1 MTSTDTDNAQKAP
14 AKDRWDLPDV
24 SGLVV
29 GVLGGTGPQG
39 KGLAYRLARAG
50 QKVIIGSRA
59 ADRAEAAA
67 GELGHGVEGA
77 DNADTARRSDIVI
90 VAVPWDGHGKTLES
104 LREELAGKL
113 VVDCVNP
120 LGFDKKGA
128 YALKP
133 EEGSAAEQAAA
144 LLPDSR
150 VTAAFHHL
158 SAVLLQNPEIDEI
171 DTDVMVLG
179 EVRADVE
186 IVQALAGRIPGMRG
200 VFAGRLRNAHQVESL
215 VANLISVNRRYKA
228 HAGLRVTD
236 VSPIPPMITKI
247 TGQHDAEQGVRV
259 LQRVQRE
266 IALRA
271 HRDVAAVQGGARVRV
286 LVQTERDD
294 PAGRRRAGTRPR
306 RGCAANPV
314 QVAQP
319 VTAVTASDPD
329 EDGADPPVAV
339 AGGGGGHR
347 WRLLDSRARGGDCA
361 DRTGRTGR
369 YVPESPTGSGPPV
382 PFGHA
387 RRTHAADHP
396 PSTSVPATPRK
407 PRDRLRLH
415 RRQWTPCAIASSAP
429 PRHFAPTVRP
439 SRSAGR
445 GCVRC

>member
-1 MTSTDTDNAQKAP
+1 MTSTDSAQQPADAPAKAP
-14 AKDRWDLPDV
+14 AKDPWDLPDV

-59 ADRAEAAA
+59 AERARAAA
-67 GELGHGVEGA
+67 EELGHGIEGA
-77 DNADTARRSDIVI
+77 DNAECARRSDIVI
-90 VAVPWDGHGKTLES
+90 VAVPWEGHGKTLEA
-104 LREELAGKL
+104 LREDLVGKL

-158 SAVLLQNPEIDEI
+158 SAVLLEDPEIDEI

-200 VFAGRLRNAHQVESL
+200 IFAGRLRNAHQVEAL

-236 VSPIPPMITKI
+236 V
-247 TGQHDAEQGVRV
+247 
-259 LQRVQRE
+259 
-266 IALRA
+266 
-271 HRDVAAVQGGARVRV
+271 
-286 LVQTERDD
+286 
-294 PAGRRRAGTRPR
+294 
-306 RGCAANPV
+306 
-314 QVAQP
+314 
-319 VTAVTASDPD
+319 
-329 EDGADPPVAV
+329 
-339 AGGGGGHR
+339 
-347 WRLLDSRARGGDCA
+347 
-361 DRTGRTGR
+361 
-369 YVPESPTGSGPPV
+369 
-382 PFGHA
+382 
-387 RRTHAADHP
+387 
-396 PSTSVPATPRK
+396 
-407 PRDRLRLH
+407 
-415 RRQWTPCAIASSAP
+415 
-429 PRHFAPTVRP
+429 
-439 SRSAGR
+439 
-445 GCVRC
+445 